1 MTLKQ
6 ERLSKIL
13 GYMPSEE
20 QFKAIEKLFTDRSA
34 NRIIQEIKDYPVE
47 EMLGIQDTLFIR
59 HLKEEVQ

>member
-13 GYMPSEE
+13 GYMPSDE
-20 QFKAIEKLFTDRSA
+20 QLEAIEKLFIIS
-34 NRIIQEIKDYPVE
+34 IIQEIKDYPVD

-59 HLKEEVQ
+59 HLKMEVEDL

>member
-20 QFKAIEKLFTDRSA
+20 QFKAIEKLFTPS
-34 NRIIQEIKDYPVE
+34 IIQEIKDYPVD